1 MEAGERLVFLSDG
14 VVEARN
20 KPGEPYGFERAR
32 LISTMTVPEIAR
44 TAQSFGQEDD
54 ITVLGITRQPVA
66 VFA

>member
-1 MEAGERLVFLSDG
+1 
-14 VVEARN
+14 
-20 KPGEPYGFERAR
+20 
-32 LISTMTVPEIAR
+32 MTVSEIAK